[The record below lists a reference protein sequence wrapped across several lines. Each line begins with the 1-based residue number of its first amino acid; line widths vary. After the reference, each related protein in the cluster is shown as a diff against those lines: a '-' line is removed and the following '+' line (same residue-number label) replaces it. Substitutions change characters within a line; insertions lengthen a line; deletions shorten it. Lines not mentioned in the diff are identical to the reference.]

1 MTEPRPAQPGI
12 SHATCDADVQ
22 RAIAVLE
29 GRWKMQIV
37 SHLHRGSLLR
47 FSELRRAVPDASQK
61 MLVQQLRALEA
72 DGVVNRTIH
81 PQVPPKVEYELT
93 ELGRALGPIFQALSE
108 WARLRQQMTDA
119 DSPDQTAETAVI
131 AAI

>member
-1 MTEPRPAQPGI
+1 MTGASPTQPKI
-12 SHATCDADVQ
+12 PLATCDDDV
-22 RAIAVLE
+22 RHAITVLE

-47 FSELRRAVPDASQK
+47 FSELRRAIPDASQK

-108 WARLRQQMTDA
+108 WARLRQHMTDA
-119 DSPDQTAETAVI
+119 GDSARTVVATDM
-131 AAI
+131 